1 MKKAHP
7 NSREAADFIKKKL
20 AEDLNLSQVE
30 IGQIMGIK
38 QPSVSL
44 ALKGGGLSPDS
55 VNRLIKHYGEEAR
68 KYILEGKMN
77 EAVQIPAPGEGQ
89 IWRTIPYFHA
99 YASLPEI
106 WDQTELM
113 KNYPNTYV
121 TRQPADGFYCAFE
134 ARGDSMENPDS
145 PESIPPGSVLVC
157 RELQVHHWQNRLHLG
172 KVFVIIHRERGC
184 MVKQIIGHDTTTG
197 VITCHSYNEEFQDFK
212 ISLND
217 VAKLFYL
224 KELVTVRDR

>member
-1 MKKAHP
+1 MVQHPKAKF
-7 NSREAADFIKKKL
+7 AAAFIKKIKH
-20 AEDLNLSQVE
+20 E
-30 IGQIMGIK
+30 IGLNQAAIANLIGLA
-38 QPSVSL
+38 QQTVSN
-44 ALKGGGLSPDS
+44 AERGKASTETVMAIINQWP
-55 VNRLIKHYGEEAR
+55 EAR
-68 KYILEGKMN
+68 DFILNNPEDKED

-121 TRQPADGFYCAFE
+121 TRQPQDGFYCAFE